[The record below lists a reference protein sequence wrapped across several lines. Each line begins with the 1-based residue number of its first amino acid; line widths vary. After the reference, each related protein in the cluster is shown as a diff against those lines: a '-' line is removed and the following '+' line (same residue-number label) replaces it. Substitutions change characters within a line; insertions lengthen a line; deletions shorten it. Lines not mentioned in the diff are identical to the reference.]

1 MMRLAILLFALLPV
15 SEETAAQALFAVTA
29 GGQRSQE
36 ALGVVPS
43 GSSFKVAVRAYDP
56 ATGHRGEL
64 WNFTAQG
71 SLLGTEVLPLPGRF
85 FPQAME
91 PLAGGGAVVVGAVM
105 APDSSAL
112 DAVVMR
118 LNASYAWQWST
129 VAPLSGGQVLH
140 AATVL
145 PDGSVIAT
153 GTTSGPERHDVL
165 VVRVSSTGALQWTT
179 VIPGALDEEGLG
191 VAVDATGAVI
201 TGRQMNYGGSTDCY
215 FARVDL
221 NGGLQWVT
229 AWGGVRDEVGLAI
242 TRVAAGHFVMA
253 GWTQSHAAYD
263 QSEARWPRATY
274 LLAIDANGDT
284 LWTRSLADTLVERT
298 ARSIGLAPNG
308 DLFVGI
314 TERPMD
320 GQGDGAAIM
329 RATVTGSPL
338 WTRSYDLGKQEEALQ
353 VRPLANGAIAC
364 GRSFGAAAQQVL
376 LLRTDAQGN

>member
-1 MMRLAILLFALLPV
+1 MIRLPALLLALFPV
-15 SEETAAQALFAVTA
+15 VDQVTAQALFAVTA

-36 ALGVVPS
+36 AVGVVPS

-71 SLLGTEVLPLPGRF
+71 SLLGTQVLPLPGRF
-85 FPQAME
+85 LPQAME
-91 PLAGGGAVVVGAVM
+91 PVAGGGAVVVGAVM

-118 LNASYAWQWST
+118 LDGSYAVQWST
-129 VAPLSGGQVLH
+129 VVPLAGGQVLH

-153 GTTSGPERHDVL
+153 GTTSGPEKHDVL
-165 VVRVSSTGALQWTT
+165 VLRVSSTGAQLWTT
-179 VIPGALDEEGLG
+179 VIPGAIDEEGLG
-191 VAVDATGAVI
+191 VAADATGAVI

-229 AWGGVRDEVGLAI
+229 AWGGVRDEVGCTI
-242 TRVAAGHFVMA
+242 VQVPAGHFVMA
-253 GWTQSHAAYD
+253 GWSRSHGAYD
-263 QSEARWPRATY
+263 ESTGRWPRAPY
-274 LLAIDANGDT
+274 LIAIDANGDT
-284 LWTRSLADTLVERT
+284 LWTRTHADTLAERS

-308 DLFVGI
+308 DLFLGI

>member
-1 MMRLAILLFALLPV
+1 MRALSLLLALLPV
-15 SEETAAQALFAVTA
+15 AGHVAAQALFGVTA
-29 GGQRSQE
+29 GGQRAQE
-36 ALGVVPS
+36 AVGVVPS
-43 GSSFKVAVRAYDP
+43 GSSFKVAVRTYDP

-71 SLLGTEVLPLPGRF
+71 SLLGTQPLPLPGRF
-85 FPQAME
+85 LPQAME
-91 PLAGGGAVVVGAVM
+91 PVAGGGAVVVGAAI

-118 LNASYAWQWST
+118 LDAGYAVQWTT
-129 VAPLSGGQVLH
+129 VVPMAGGQVLH

-145 PDGSVIAT
+145 ADGSVIAT
-153 GTTSGPERHDVL
+153 GTTSGPEKHDVL
-165 VVRVSSTGALQWTT
+165 VLRVSPTGAPQWTT

-191 VAVDATGAVI
+191 VAADATGAVV

-263 QSEARWPRATY
+263 GSEGRWPRATY
-274 LLAIDANGDT
+274 LIAIDANGDT
-284 LWTRSLADTLVERT
+284 LWTRTQADTLMERT

-308 DLFVGI
+308 DLFLGI
-314 TERPMD
+314 TERPLD
-320 GQGDGAAIM
+320 GQGDAAAI
-329 RATVTGSPL
+329 RRTTVTGAPL
-338 WTRSYDLGKQEEALQ
+338 WTRRYDLGRQEEALQ
-353 VRPLANGAIAC
+353 VRPLVNGAIAC
-364 GRSFGAAAQQVL
+364 GRSFGSAAQQVL
-376 LLRTDAQGN
+376 LVRTDAQGN